1 MAADVFQNTEHGVYF
16 MRHVRKEQ
24 VKYVGWSNNVHATL
38 LGLIHGL
45 YDKQRSDHSAL
56 QVEILCHS
64 PFAKD
69 WSLTAWACKKEDLLL
84 EHAKRVIEYKC
95 LFPCGLNQLVQYR
108 KKEDW
113 EQFCMWY
120 MDTKRS
126 DRVL

>member
-1 MAADVFQNTEHGVYF
+1 MAADVFQKTEHGVYF
-16 MRHVRKEQ
+16 MRHVRKER
-24 VKYVGWSNNVHATL
+24 VKYVGWSDNVHATL

-56 QVEILCHS
+56 QIEILCHS

-69 WSLTAWACKKEDLLL
+69 WSLTAWACKEEDLLL

-95 LFPCGLNQLVQYR
+95 LFPCGLNQLVTYR

-120 MDTKRS
+120 MDTKRIE
-126 DRVL
+126 